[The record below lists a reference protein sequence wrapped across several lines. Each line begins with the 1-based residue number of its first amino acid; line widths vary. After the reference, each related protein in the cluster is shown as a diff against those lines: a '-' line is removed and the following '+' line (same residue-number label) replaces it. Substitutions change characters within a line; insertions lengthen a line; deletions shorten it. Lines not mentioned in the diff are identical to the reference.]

1 MRVGIGY
8 DIHEF
13 DSGGVLVL
21 GGVKIPGAWGLR
33 GHSDA
38 DVLLHAV
45 ADAMLGAAG
54 LGDLGDHFPDTDP
67 QWKDVPSAAIVA
79 EVRTKVEAK
88 GLVPGN
94 VDVTV
99 VAERPKLGPHR
110 LTIRDRV
117 AALLGIEAACV
128 NVKATTHEGLG
139 ALGRAEGIAAMA
151 VVLLTE
157 AEA

>member
-13 DSGGVLVL
+13 ATGGVLVL

-38 DVLLHAV
+38 DVLLHAI

-67 QWKDVPSAAIVA
+67 QWKDVASAAIVA
-79 EVRTKVEAK
+79 EVLTKVRAR
-88 GLVPGN
+88 GLVPLN
-94 VDVTV
+94 VDTTV
-99 VAERPKLGPHR
+99 IAERPQLAPHR
-110 LTIRDRV
+110 AAIRARV
-117 AALLGIEAACV
+117 AALLGLDEGLV
-128 NVKATTHEGLG
+128 SVKATTNEGLG
-139 ALGRAEGIAAMA
+139 AVGRAEGIASMA
-151 VVLLTE
+151 VVLLGDAPE
-157 AEA
+157 